1 MKIRTGSVQ
10 EAVDL
15 AKRMPDFTNPYN
27 LNVPDD
33 RAAEAGS
40 RLDRGTRRRGRRISR
55 GRDTQTIRLQSG
67 SPAYCP
73 STASKESAARYTV
86 VKRIG

>member
-27 LNVPDD
+27 LNAPETALPKLDHVLIAEQDG
-33 RAAEAGS
+33 AAVGFRAGS
-40 RLDRGTRRRGRRISR
+40 RYSN
-55 GRDTQTIRLQSG
+55 DTFAVWLAG
-67 SPAYCP
+67 VLP
-73 STASKESAARYTV
+73 
-86 VKRIG
+86 